1 MLWNDRLDRWEGA
14 LLFACLLAYTFFS
27 IRSSRRENHL
37 DTGIRPVRST
47 AWSITLV
54 IGGLLMLTAGAHWFV
69 LGAVQVALHFGLSM
83 FVVGLTVV
91 AIGTSLPEIAT
102 SVVAGIKGEGDMAVG
117 NAVGSNIF
125 NLFCIL
131 GLTALLFEID
141 GTGLSSVDVTV
152 MVLLAVIALPIMRS
166 GFAIRRWEGALLLV
180 AYVGYLAY
188 LLQRG

>member
-27 IRSSRRENHL
+27 IRSSRRETHMA
-37 DTGIRPVRST
+37 TGVRPGHAT

-54 IGGLLMLTAGAHWFV
+54 TGGLLMLAAGAHWFV
-69 LGAVQVALHFGLSM
+69 LGAVHVALHFGLSM

-102 SVVAGIKGEGDMAVG
+102 SVVAGIKGEGDIAVG

-131 GLTALLFEID
+131 GLTALFFEID
-141 GTGLSSVDVTV
+141 GSGLSGVDLAA
-152 MVLLAVIALPIMRS
+152 MVVLALAALPIMRN

-188 LLQRG
+188 LLQRS